1 MLCEHCFHLCF
12 LHVPA
17 KRVRATTY
25 MWPFFYLGVSKIRQ
39 GGGVSKNIKL
49 DIVLTKLRCVLETVS
64 LARRCKVA
72 PLLGWW
78 GVGGVTRFCNGY
90 PKSLDTLCDIM

>member
-49 DIVLTKLRCVLETVS
+49 DIVLTKLRCVSKTVIFS
-64 LARRCKVA
+64 EPPSCPA
-72 PLLGWW
+72 LLGWW
-78 GVGGVTRFCNGY
+78 GVGGVTRFCNVCL
-90 PKSLDTLCDIM
+90 KIL